1 MKNVFLLAVISITSV
16 EAGVIALDSLYTTS
30 PSDRDRMEIS
40 DGRPTTSDSVNP
52 EEMLLAWD
60 PNTWEMPVSPYP
72 PFNGFGVVESYGTA
86 PNPPN
91 YFPSVPQYNLPSDTQ
106 GFYNQDYGW
115 IESPGVNVVSPN
127 GSVRYRK

>member
-16 EAGVIALDSLYTTS
+16 EAGMIAPDSLYTTS
-30 PSDRDRMEIS
+30 LSDRDRTVIS
-40 DGRPTTSDSVNP
+40 DGRPTTSDSANP
-52 EEMLLAWD
+52 EEMQLAWD